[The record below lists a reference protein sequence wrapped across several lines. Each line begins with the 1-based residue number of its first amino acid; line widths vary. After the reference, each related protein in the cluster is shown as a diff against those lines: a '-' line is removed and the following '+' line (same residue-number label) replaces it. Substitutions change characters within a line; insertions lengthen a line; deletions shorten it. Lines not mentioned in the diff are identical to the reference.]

1 MSSTAE
7 WPGLVS
13 NSFYLLES
21 IVCKA
26 AAATV
31 AYIPTQLA
39 CFITLPFSSEG
50 EHESKIK
57 QQHLEICYQHKYLF
71 LSNNKVFIL
80 HNGYETTGTQG
91 DAD

>member
-1 MSSTAE
+1 MA
-7 WPGLVS
+7 WPCFQLFLLARVYRV
-13 NSFYLLES
+13 NS
-21 IVCKA
+21 KA

-39 CFITLPFSSEG
+39 CFITLLFSSEG